1 MANNTSVEHVEFSNE
16 NVINAVQTQP
26 TLCDPTVKAN
36 EEQKENRVK
45 MHCRFLWN
53 QNWFVLFKLLH
64 RPIAIYACVIFSR
77 CRS

>member
-36 EEQKENRVK
+36 EEQKD
-45 MHCRFLWN
+45 
-53 QNWFVLFKLLH
+53 
-64 RPIAIYACVIFSR
+64 IA
-77 CRS
+77 